1 MTDSNDP
8 EKYQK
13 TAGGRKNDDPFSE
26 LARIVG
32 FDDDKDNSIDSEAE
46 VMNSDGEFDLE
57 AELMRELEIDGDDA
71 PGFNL
76 DEAAS
81 ELPEVDVNTT
91 GHDGRATTP
100 GSTTVS
106 SQTVKSVRSDASE
119 AWPHASAQPAR
130 NVTSLEAE
138 LQAAFSALEGK
149 GRAEPPAPATKSP
162 APVSLPP
169 VSETPISAASVSP
182 PPVYRAPSSAAAV
195 SPAPVTQA
203 SDTQSM
209 VPPAPVSPAPVY
221 QAPVR
226 QAPSPQAPS
235 PEAPTP
241 ETPAPE
247 TPVRQAPS
255 APAPTQ
261 AMPVADDV
269 PSAASKPAVPL
280 MESEDLAGAFD
291 RLQQD
296 IDAAKPRSA
305 APAQGD
311 ITAALLAGLYESE
324 KQPVETA
331 PVEEEIPFDP
341 SDISESDVLPEAM
354 AELELT
360 DFQDE
365 EDFDSALQSDEFNLL
380 LEDELADISEP
391 QYAVD
396 SGPQYEVGDEP
407 EPVSNDD
414 LDMDLDREMLPED
427 SDDAGFGAQI
437 AAMGASTA
445 VEGRDTG
452 ETLSTEY
459 DLDDG
464 DENYGNEY
472 DEENFLDEGEF
483 QDDDLSPPD
492 YDSFDDF
499 DNDNSGRRGLI
510 AASIVLGI
518 ALVGGGGFYL
528 WNSSLGSDG
537 AADGPRVIVADSDP
551 VKVKPENP
559 GGKTVPNQDLA
570 VYDKVSGN
578 DTSASQ
584 DQNLITTTE
593 EPVDVVQRTLDPD
606 TLPLEGRGVD
616 VVPLSKS
623 EDRLRATAD
632 TEPAAAE
639 VAANSVAPRK
649 VRTLIVKPDGTIV
662 AREDPTPAE
671 TQDGASQ
678 QAGVLESQAVGT
690 DGALSSNLSSSL
702 VGTSDSGAA
711 QETALPAIE
720 DNLQD
725 SGSLPL
731 PNVKP
736 ATGADENG
744 DAGSEVAAVVGG
756 NGSDLRTTMVAPVP
770 SSRPA
775 DQPVN
780 IVEAVTERGNLAG
793 SETTSNA
800 GGYVMQISSQ
810 PSEEDA
816 RKSYENLSRRYA
828 SIIGDKGVDIQ
839 RAVIPDRGIFY
850 RVRILAGSKAEA
862 SDLCARYKSAGGS
875 CFIAR

>member
-1 MTDSNDP
+1 MSTR
-8 EKYQK
+8 Q
-13 TAGGRKNDDPFSE
+13 
-26 LARIVG
+26 
-32 FDDDKDNSIDSEAE
+32 
-46 VMNSDGEFDLE
+46 
-57 AELMRELEIDGDDA
+57 
-71 PGFNL
+71 
-76 DEAAS
+76 
-81 ELPEVDVNTT
+81 
-91 GHDGRATTP
+91 TP
-100 GSTTVS
+100 
-106 SQTVKSVRSDASE
+106 A
-119 AWPHASAQPAR
+119 
-130 NVTSLEAE
+130 
-138 LQAAFSALEGK
+138 
-149 GRAEPPAPATKSP
+149 APAS
-162 APVSLPP
+162 
-169 VSETPISAASVSP
+169 TP
-182 PPVYRAPSSAAAV
+182 
-195 SPAPVTQA
+195 
-203 SDTQSM
+203 
-209 VPPAPVSPAPVY
+209 
-221 QAPVR
+221 
-226 QAPSPQAPS
+226 
-235 PEAPTP
+235 
-241 ETPAPE
+241 
-247 TPVRQAPS
+247 
-255 APAPTQ
+255 

-269 PSAASKPAVPL
+269 PAAVSEPVVPL
-280 MESEDLAGAFD
+280 TESEDLAGAFD

-324 KQPVETA
+324 KQPEETVQ
-331 PVEEEIPFDP
+331 VEEEIPFDP
-341 SDISESDVLPEAM
+341 TDISESDALPEAM

-360 DFQDE
+360 EFQDE

-396 SGPQYEVGDEP
+396 SGPQYEVGEEP
-407 EPVSNDD
+407 APVSDDD
-414 LDMDLDREMLPED
+414 LDLDREMLPEET
-427 SDDAGFGAQI
+427 DDAGFGAQI
-437 AAMGASTA
+437 AAMGASAA
-445 VEGRDTG
+445 VDERDTG
-452 ETLSTEY
+452 ETLSTDY

-483 QDDDLSPPD
+483 QDDDLAPPD
-492 YDSFDDF
+492 YDSFDNF

-518 ALVGGGGFYL
+518 AIVGGGGFYL

-606 TLPLEGRGVD
+606 TLPLEGRGVN
-616 VVPLSKS
+616 VVPLGKS
-623 EDRLRATAD
+623 EDRLTATAD
-632 TEPAAAE
+632 TEPAAAD
-639 VAANSVAPRK
+639 VAANTVAPRK

-662 AREDPTPAE
+662 AREDPAPAA
-671 TQDGASQ
+671 TQDVASQ
-678 QAGVLESQAVGT
+678 QSGGSENPAVGT
-690 DGALSSNLSSSL
+690 DAALSGNLNSSL
-702 VGTSDSGAA
+702 AGASDSGAT
-711 QETALPAIE
+711 QVTALPAID

-736 ATGADENG
+736 ATGANENSA
-744 DAGSEVAAVVGG
+744 AGSDVAATVGG
-756 NGSDLRTTMVAPVP
+756 TGADLRTTMVAPVP

-775 DQPVN
+775 EQPVN

-810 PSEEDA
+810 PTEEDA

-839 RAVIPDRGIFY
+839 RAVIPDRGVFY
-850 RVRILAGSKAEA
+850 RVRILAGSKSEA
-862 SDLCARYKSAGGS
+862 SDLCAQYKSAGGS